1 MISLNESGFSSSNAF
16 LFDQVCRKG
25 LTKDLVEFY
34 RDEFYQPH
42 RDFVRELRQN
52 MAAIVEICHGEHAWK
67 EMKRELGS
75 RLIRFPLWSKFESV
89 GLYLE
94 VDEDYQHLRRFIL
107 YVRHPTFF
115 VRPRLH
121 ALGPQARK
129 DYGNSQDLALTVARR
144 LAGYGKH
151 FTVHYFQTACQVGNR
166 LTREQREQ
174 SKANDREFLAALR
187 RGFPGKYQE
196 KHRRKGEKIQEMTE
210 ILHSLAR
217 PLQPMIKLKLKQ
229 EIPQDQLVS

>member
-1 MISLNESGFSSSNAF
+1 
-16 LFDQVCRKG
+16 
-25 LTKDLVEFY
+25 
-34 RDEFYQPH
+34 
-42 RDFVRELRQN
+42 
-52 MAAIVEICHGEHAWK
+52 MAAIVEICYGEHVWK

-75 RLIRFPLWSKFESV
+75 RLIRLPLWSKFESV
-89 GLYLE
+89 RLYLE
-94 VDEDYQHLRRFIL
+94 VDKDHQNLRRFIL

-115 VRPRLH
+115 VRSRLH

-129 DYGNSQDLALTVARR
+129 DYGTSQDLALTVARR
-144 LAGYGKH
+144 LAGYGKD
-151 FTVHYFQTACQVGNR
+151 FTVHYFQIACQVGNR

-174 SKANDREFLAALR
+174 CKANDREFLEALR
-187 RGFPGKYQE
+187 RGFPEKYQE

-229 EIPQDQLVS
+229 EIPQDQLKSFEQERA